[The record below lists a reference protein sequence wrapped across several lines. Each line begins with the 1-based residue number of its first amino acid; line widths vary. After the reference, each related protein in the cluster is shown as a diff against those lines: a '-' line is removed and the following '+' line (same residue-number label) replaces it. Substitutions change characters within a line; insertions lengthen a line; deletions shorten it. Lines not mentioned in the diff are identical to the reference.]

1 MTQWSRAELES
12 AFEHYKAEV
21 RAASTSGDWGRFAD
35 LFTEDA
41 TYEEHLYG
49 TFHGRE
55 EIRAWII
62 KTMTTM
68 PGSWMPDYPSSWH
81 VIDEERGRIVCE
93 ILNRMQDPGD
103 GSIHEAANITILTY
117 AGDNLFSR
125 EEDVYN
131 PGRFADVVTDWAR
144 VALAHGTLTSEGV
157 AWLDAALPKW
167 RATA

>member
-1 MTQWSRAELES
+1 MSRWSRAELEA
-12 AFEHYKAEV
+12 AFAHYGAEV
-21 RAASTSGDWGRFAD
+21 RAASETKDWGRFAD

-41 TYEEHLYG
+41 TYDEHLYG
-49 TFHGRE
+49 EFHGRE
-55 EIRAWII
+55 EIRAWIV

-68 PGSWMPDYPSSWH
+68 PGCWMPDYPPSWY

-117 AGDNLFSR
+117 AGDNLFSK

-131 PGRFADVVTDWAR
+131 PSKFTDVITDWAR
-144 VALAHGTLTSEGV
+144 VADVHGKLTDEGV
-157 AWLDAALPKW
+157 AWMDGALPEW
-167 RATA
+167 RQPA